1 MIKKLLIFI
10 LFILIVQNISFSAES
25 TNSKQIEQEK
35 IITLSFTQYAEKD
48 KSLPYKL
55 LIIEDYM
62 ATYLIDGNNRTIGN
76 DIKNLI
82 KKYKNNTNCNNYKYA
97 YKAYELYDAL
107 CMKIVAERE
116 KQNNTTNVKEKI
128 IFIPDTIYSE
138 LDDEI
143 LKTIFMLNVTA
154 QHF

>member
-1 MIKKLLIFI
+1 
-10 LFILIVQNISFSAES
+10 
-25 TNSKQIEQEK
+25 
-35 IITLSFTQYAEKD
+35 
-48 KSLPYKL
+48 
-55 LIIEDYM
+55 
-62 ATYLIDGNNRTIGN
+62 
-76 DIKNLI
+76 
-82 KKYKNNTNCNNYKYA
+82 

>member
-82 KKYKNNTNCNNYKYA
+82 KKYKNNTN